1 MFQEQIKFTIIITK
15 NRVKIVGQHIVIL
28 VLLLGLI
35 VNTSVFA
42 QKKEELKVGLVLSGG
57 GAKGFAHIGVLKVI
71 DSLGIEVDYI
81 AGTSM
86 GAVIGSLYST
96 GYSGKQLEAF
106 FNSQDFNVLIND
118 EFERSS
124 KTFYERENA
133 EKYVVSLPFENLK
146 ISLPSALSRG
156 QNVYNLLYQL
166 MLPVKEIND
175 FSQLPIP
182 FFCVATDIETGES
195 IIMDRGSL
203 AESVTASGALPS
215 LFEPVVIDD
224 QILIDGGVTNNFPVE
239 ELRARGMD
247 IIIGVDVQDALKD
260 RESLKSA
267 PEILLQINN
276 FRTIN
281 AMKNKAPLTDIYIK
295 PDITDFSVI
304 SFDEGRDIIEN
315 GELAAKAKLNE
326 LIEVRDN
333 QDNFNQRSQI
343 ILLDSLRIES
353 VSINGM
359 DRFTRSYV
367 IGKLK
372 FKGEEKI
379 SYSKFKKGINNLIA
393 TNNFDTFRYQLK
405 STENDSTF
413 KLVGNIKESDNTTFL
428 KLGVHYDG
436 LYKSA
441 ALANITK
448 QRLLFKNDLASL
460 DFILGDNSRYNFDYF
475 IDKGFYISIGLK
487 SRFNHFSKGV
497 NPGFALDNDSPLL
510 ESLNKIDVD
519 LNDFTNQIYLQTIF
533 RKDFALRLGG
543 EYKRLKITSETLLE
557 EDQDDEITFEN
568 SDYLSLYG
576 NLVFDD
582 YDNPYFPKSGFYFNG
597 DFHWYLGASGFNKNF
612 EPFSITKADIGYA
625 FSFSNNV
632 AFKVETQGGFKLGDD
647 STNSLNFALG
657 GYGRNFINNIY
668 SFYGYDYFEITG
680 DSFVKA
686 IFTLDY
692 ELFNNHHLLL
702 AANYGNVENR
712 LFETGNWLSAPDYT
726 GYALGYSL
734 ETFLGPLEGKF
745 TYSPETGN
753 SYWFFNLGFWF

>member
-133 EKYVVSLPFENLK
+133 EKYAVSLPFENLK

-497 NPGFALDNDSPLL
+497 NPAFALDNDSPLL

>member
-133 EKYVVSLPFENLK
+133 EKYAVSLPFENLK
-146 ISLPSALSRG
+146 FSLPSALSRG

-510 ESLNKIDVD
+510 ESLNKIDVA

>member
-133 EKYVVSLPFENLK
+133 EKYAVSLPFENLK

-460 DFILGDNSRYNFDYF
+460 DFILGDNSRYNFNYF

-692 ELFNNHHLLL
+692 ELFNHHHLLL

-734 ETFLGPLEGKF
+734 ETFLGPLESKF

>member
-133 EKYVVSLPFENLK
+133 EKYAVSLPFENLK
-146 ISLPSALSRG
+146 FSLPSALSRG

-497 NPGFALDNDSPLL
+497 NPGFALDNDLPLL
-510 ESLNKIDVD
+510 ESLNKIDVA

>member
-133 EKYVVSLPFENLK
+133 EKYAVSLPFENLK

-568 SDYLSLYG
+568 SDYFSLYG